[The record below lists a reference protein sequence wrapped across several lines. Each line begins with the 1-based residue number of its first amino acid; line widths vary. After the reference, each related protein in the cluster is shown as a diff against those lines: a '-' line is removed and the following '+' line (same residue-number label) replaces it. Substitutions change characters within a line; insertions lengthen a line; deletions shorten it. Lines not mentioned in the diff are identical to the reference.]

1 MEREGLDLA
10 KDIAPWDPAG
20 RTVGQA
26 LLEPT
31 KIYVKSLLSA
41 LEKHEG
47 AIKGMAHITGG
58 GLTENIP
65 RMLPKHLSAK
75 MQVGSWEV
83 PSVLRWLKNKG
94 GLENE
99 EFAKT
104 FNTGLGMVLVVAK
117 EKVSAI
123 SKELEE
129 CGEAVSTVGELVE
142 DASEVMLQDVE
153 KWNSL

>member
-1 MEREGLDLA
+1 M
-10 KDIAPWDPAG
+10 KP
-20 RTVGQA
+20 
-26 LLEPT
+26 
-31 KIYVKSLLSA
+31 LLSV

-75 MQVGSWEV
+75 VQVGSWEV

-99 EFAKT
+99 EFART
-104 FNTGLGMVLVVAK
+104 FNTGLGMVLVVSK
-117 EKVSAI
+117 EQATAVT
-123 SKELEE
+123 KELEK
-129 CGEAVSTVGELVE
+129 CGETVFTVGELLE
-142 DASEVMLQDVE
+142 GRSEVLLQDVE
-153 KWNSL
+153 KWNTL